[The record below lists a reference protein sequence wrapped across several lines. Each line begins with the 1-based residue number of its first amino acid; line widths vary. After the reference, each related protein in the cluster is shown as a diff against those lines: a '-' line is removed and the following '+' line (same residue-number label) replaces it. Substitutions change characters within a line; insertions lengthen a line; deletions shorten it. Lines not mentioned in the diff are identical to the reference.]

1 MSPFLSLARAL
12 RALESSEGAEEKS
25 YVNVIGSLKDPC
37 KEGVPMFLI
46 GKNGEPL
53 RPRISL
59 LILDLQELPI

>member
-46 GKNGEPL
+46 GKNGE
-53 RPRISL
+53 L
-59 LILDLQELPI
+59 LEAKDKLAYP